1 MSRTFA
7 TLGAWL
13 GLAGVVGFSA
23 IVLVLHVV
31 QDEYD
36 PRRQLV
42 SELALGPHGRAML
55 PAFVSLAAALFGVG
69 LGLGAVGASPTC
81 RVLLY
86 AAAVA
91 MLFGGLFPMG
101 RATAPHIVAVVAGFV
116 PIVLVAYL
124 LPARAGRLQS
134 LRFPSWLLG
143 GGAVFT
149 LALANFGVPLGIAQR
164 LAVMCIL
171 GWLCVLSWK
180 LAFSPAGRPC

>member
-7 TLGAWL
+7 MLGGWL
-13 GLAGVVGFSA
+13 GFAGVFGFAA
-23 IVLVLHVV
+23 IVLVLHGL
-31 QDEYD
+31 QTAYD
-36 PRRQLV
+36 PRRQLI
-42 SELALGPHGRAML
+42 SELALGPHGWAML

-81 RVLLY
+81 RALLY

-101 RATAPHIVAVVAGFV
+101 RATAPHIVAVVAGLV
-116 PIVLVAYL
+116 PIVLVSYL
-124 LPARAGRLQS
+124 LPTRSGRLRS

-143 GGAVFT
+143 SGAVLC
-149 LALANFGVPLGIAQR
+149 LALANFGMPLGVAQR
-164 LAVMCIL
+164 LAVTCIL